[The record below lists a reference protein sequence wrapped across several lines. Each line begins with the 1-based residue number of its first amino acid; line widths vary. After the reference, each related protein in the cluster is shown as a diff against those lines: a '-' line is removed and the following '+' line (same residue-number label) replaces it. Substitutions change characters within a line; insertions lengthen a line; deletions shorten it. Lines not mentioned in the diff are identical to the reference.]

1 MKPTTIARVSVTD
14 PALQRW
20 VEQVTAMLNQVVRGQ
35 LAEFLPQPPA
45 SVDKPGVAGQ
55 MAVDST
61 HLWICKGSSWVKVA
75 LV

>member
-14 PALQRW
+14 PMLQHW
-20 VEQVTAMLNQVVRGQ
+20 IDQVTAVLNQVVRGQ
-35 LAEFLPQPPA
+35 LAEWLPRPPKT
-45 SVDKPGVAGQ
+45 VDTAGVAGQ